1 MSKLWEES
9 IQKWYTDSHTSHLD
23 YLNLAETSKP
33 TQKELAHNIS
43 VIYDRTC
50 LSSRVNLRNF
60 KLLLEENQNLE
71 HRIKRLESSVKT
83 LTSLFTENKPL
94 SQAEVQKLLFEI
106 TKQPKLIE
114 EEALRL
120 SRNGDQKLQR
130 IEILLSKIEK
140 QIFG

>member
-1 MSKLWEES
+1 MSKLWEEA

-23 YLNLAETSKP
+23 YLNLAETPKP
-33 TQKELAHNIS
+33 TKKELAHNIS

-60 KLLLEENQNLE
+60 KLLLEENRNLE
-71 HRIKRLESSVKT
+71 HRVKNLEASITTLSSLLIK
-83 LTSLFTENKPL
+83 NKPL
-94 SQAEVQKLLFEI
+94 TQVDVQKLVLKI

-120 SRNGDQKLQR
+120 SQSLDQKLQR

>member
-1 MSKLWEES
+1 MSKLWEEA

-23 YLNLAETSKP
+23 YLNLAETTKP
-33 TQKELAHNIS
+33 TKKEHAHNIS

-60 KLLLEENQNLE
+60 KLLLEENHNLE
-71 HRIKRLESSVKT
+71 KRIRNLESSVKT
-83 LTSLFTENKPL
+83 LSSLFIENKPL
-94 SQAEVQKLLFEI
+94 TQSEVQKLVLEI
-106 TKQPKLIE
+106 SKQPKLIE

-120 SRNGDQKLQR
+120 SQNLDQKLQR

>member
-1 MSKLWEES
+1 MSGLWEES
-9 IQKWYTDSHTSHLD
+9 IQKWYLDSRTSHLD
-23 YLNLAETSKP
+23 YLNLAETINPSR
-33 TQKELAHNIS
+33 KELAHNIS

-71 HRIKRLESSVKT
+71 KRIKDLESSVKI
-83 LTSLFTENKPL
+83 LSSLLIENKPL
-94 SQAEVQKLLFEI
+94 TKTEIRKLVLEI
-106 TKQPKLIE
+106 SKQPKIIE

-120 SRNGDQKLQR
+120 SKNLDQKIQR

>member
-1 MSKLWEES
+1 MSELWEEA

-33 TQKELAHNIS
+33 TKKELAHNIS

-71 HRIKRLESSVKT
+71 HRIKKLESSVK
-83 LTSLFTENKPL
+83 LLSSLFTENKPL
-94 SQAEVQKLLFEI
+94 TQTDVHKLVLEI
-106 TKQPKLIE
+106 TKQPKLIK

-120 SRNGDQKLQR
+120 SQNLDQKLQR
-130 IEILLSKIEK
+130 IEVLLSKIEK

>member
-71 HRIKRLESSVKT
+71 HRIKRLE
-83 LTSLFTENKPL
+83 TSIKNSKGLK
-94 SQAEVQKLLFEI
+94 SYY
-106 TKQPKLIE
+106 PK
-114 EEALRL
+114 
-120 SRNGDQKLQR
+120 
-130 IEILLSKIEK
+130 
-140 QIFG
+140 

>member
-1 MSKLWEES
+1 MSKLWEEA

-33 TQKELAHNIS
+33 TKKELAHNIS

-60 KLLLEENQNLE
+60 KLLLEENRNLE
-71 HRIKRLESSVKT
+71 HRVKNLEASITTLSSLLIK
-83 LTSLFTENKPL
+83 NKPL
-94 SQAEVQKLLFEI
+94 TQVDVQKLVLEI

-120 SRNGDQKLQR
+120 SQSLDQKLQR

>member
-1 MSKLWEES
+1 MSGLWEES
-9 IQKWYTDSHTSHLD
+9 IQKWYLDSRTSHLD
-23 YLNLAETSKP
+23 YLNLAETTNPSR
-33 TQKELAHNIS
+33 KELAHNIS

-71 HRIKRLESSVKT
+71 KRIKDLESSVKI
-83 LTSLFTENKPL
+83 LSSLLIENKPL
-94 SQAEVQKLLFEI
+94 TKTEIRKLVLEI
-106 TKQPKLIE
+106 SKQPKIIE

-120 SRNGDQKLQR
+120 SKNLDQKIQR

>member
-1 MSKLWEES
+1 MSKLWEEA

-33 TQKELAHNIS
+33 TKKELAHNIS

-60 KLLLEENQNLE
+60 KLLLEENRNLE
-71 HRIKRLESSVKT
+71 HRVKNLESSITT
-83 LTSLFTENKPL
+83 LSSLLIKNKPL
-94 SQAEVQKLLFEI
+94 TQADVQKLVLEI

-120 SRNGDQKLQR
+120 SQSLDQKLQR

>member
-1 MSKLWEES
+1 MSKLWEEA

-23 YLNLAETSKP
+23 YLNLAETTKP
-33 TQKELAHNIS
+33 TKKELAHNIS

-60 KLLLEENQNLE
+60 KLLLEENHNLE
-71 HRIKRLESSVKT
+71 KRIRNLESSVKT
-83 LTSLFTENKPL
+83 LSSLFIENKPL
-94 SQAEVQKLLFEI
+94 TQSEVRKLVLEI
-106 TKQPKLIE
+106 SKQSKLIE
-114 EEALRL
+114 EKTLRSSQDL
-120 SRNGDQKLQR
+120 DQKLQR